1 MVAKPPSGLP
11 ASPPAPPSDTPSA
24 SSTPS
29 ASPTSSASPA
39 SSTGPAPLT
48 PPAQRTPHP
57 LQNTPPPQRARR
69 RWELWRSPEDQP
81 RWARPALLG
90 IAAAAA
96 LLYAWN
102 ITTSGL
108 APYYSVAARSM
119 TESWKAFL
127 FTAYD
132 PSATITL
139 DKIGGFLWPQ
149 ALSARLFGFHDWAL
163 TLPQCAEGVVCVL
176 VLYRVVR
183 RWQGPATGLLAA
195 TLFTLTPVTASLF
208 GHAIPDAALIMCLV
222 LAVDRYQLAARGAR
236 LRSLVWAGVWVGLAF
251 QAKMMQAWLIVPALA
266 LAYLVTAPVTARAR
280 IGHVLTAGAVLFA
293 VSFSWVLMMTFLPKD
308 VRPYADGSTNNSA
321 LSMVFEYNGFSRPA
335 ESGPGGPGGSGG
347 HGGPNGSGGPGGA
360 NGPSGVNGPS
370 GPSNGKHA
378 PTTDPTSP
386 RAHPAR
392 KMVSLGSEQNTWYKL
407 FTPRFTSQ
415 IGWLYPLA
423 LISLVLGLVLRGRRP
438 RTDRLRGGYLLW
450 GGWLL
455 TTAVVLSVVD
465 IPHTAYVAGLAPA
478 LAALAAAGTV
488 TLWRVHRAATGAP
501 RRCLLPLAVIVQ
513 AAWASH
519 VAAGHSGFAP
529 WLTSLIITAA
539 LVGVLGLL
547 SYGRATGRRRRSVA
561 LTALAATCVA
571 LFTAPAA
578 WSLSVLDQRYAGSSF
593 EAHAGPGGQN
603 ATAGAPGSAVYG
615 GAGGASYD
623 MSPAPLSAAQK
634 RLLDYVQRHNGHARY
649 TLSAD
654 GGWARSR
661 AITHTGLPILPLG
674 GFAGMATSVTLAEY
688 QHLVASGQL
697 RFALLNPTTAAGGA
711 PSETAKIN
719 AWVRSTCTK
728 VPPNAYTPTPD
739 PTVPEPLY
747 HCTP

>member
-1 MVAKPPSGLP
+1 MFAKPPFGLP
-11 ASPPAPPSDTPSA
+11 VSPAAPNSA
-24 SSTPS
+24 
-29 ASPTSSASPA
+29 ASPA
-39 SSTGPAPLT
+39 PADASTSPAAAAPSAAPTGSAPLPSPARRTPAPG
-48 PPAQRTPHP
+48 PPRTAPGRRP
-57 LQNTPPPQRARR
+57 RR
-69 RWELWRSPEDQP
+69 RLEFWRSPGDQP

-90 IAAAAA
+90 VAALAG

-163 TLPQCAEGVVCVL
+163 TLPQCVEGVVCVL

-195 TLFTLTPVTASLF
+195 ALLTLTPVTASMF
-208 GHAIPDAALIMCLV
+208 GHAIPDAALIMCLL
-222 LAVDRYQLAARGAR
+222 LAVDRYQLAVRGAR

-266 LAYLVTAPVTARAR
+266 VGYLVTAPVTLRAR
-280 IGHVLTAGAVLFA
+280 IGHVLTSGVVLLA
-293 VSFSWVLMMTFLPKD
+293 VSFSWVLMMTFTPKD

-335 ESGPGGPGGSGG
+335 DSGPGGPGPRTGPDGPGRPGAAAPPTAEGGRSGG
-347 HGGPNGSGGPGGA
+347 TPRTGPGSS
-360 NGPSGVNGPS
+360 PGV
-370 GPSNGKHA
+370 
-378 PTTDPTSP
+378 
-386 RAHPAR
+386 R
-392 KMVSLGSEQNTWYKL
+392 KTVSLGSEKNTWYKL
-407 FTPRFTSQ
+407 LTSRFTTQ

-423 LISLVLGLVLRGRRP
+423 LIGLVHGLVLRGRRP
-438 RTDRLRGGYLLW
+438 RTDRLRGGYLVW

-455 TTAVVLSVVD
+455 TTAAVLSLID

-478 LAALAAAGTV
+478 LAALAAAGAV
-488 TLWRVHRAATGAP
+488 TLWRVHRAAASGPA
-501 RRCLLPLAVIVQ
+501 RCLFPLALAVQ
-513 AAWASH
+513 TAWASSL
-519 VAAGHSGFAP
+519 AAAHTDFAP
-529 WLTSLIITAA
+529 WLVPVVITAA
-539 LVGVLGLL
+539 LTGVLSLL
-547 SYGRATGRRRRSVA
+547 SYGRATGRRVRRLALAS
-561 LTALAATCVA
+561 LTAACVA
-571 LFTAPAA
+571 LFAAPAA

-603 ATAGAPGSAVYG
+603 ATAGAPGGAVYG

-623 MSPAPLSAAQK
+623 MSQAPLTAAQK
-634 RLLDYVQRHNGHARY
+634 RLLDYVRRHDGDARY

-674 GFAGMATSVTLAEY
+674 GFAGMATSVTLDGY
-688 QHLVASGQL
+688 RHLVASGQL
-697 RFALLNPTTAAGGA
+697 RFALLNPTRAAGGGR
-711 PSETAKIN
+711 SETAKIN
-719 AWVRSTCTK
+719 AWVRSACAEVDPK
-728 VPPNAYTPTPD
+728 AYAAAGD
-739 PTVPEPLY
+739 PSLPEPLY
-747 HCTP
+747 DCSSAS

>member
-11 ASPPAPPSDTPSA
+11 VSPPSPPSA
-24 SSTPS
+24 
-29 ASPTSSASPA
+29 ASPTPA
-39 SSTGPAPLT
+39 APLS
-48 PPAQRTPHP
+48 PPAQRTPP
-57 LQNTPPPQRARR
+57 LPPDTAPGRRPRR
-69 RWELWRSPEDQP
+69 RWEVWRSPEGQP

-90 IAAAAA
+90 VAALAA

-102 ITTSGL
+102 ITAGGL

-163 TLPQCAEGVVCVL
+163 TLPQCIEGVVAVL

-183 RWQGPATGLLAA
+183 RWQGPAAGLLAA
-195 TLFTLTPVTASLF
+195 GLLTLTPVTASLF
-208 GHAIPDAALIMCLV
+208 GHPIPDAALIMCLV
-222 LAVDRYQLAARGAR
+222 LAVDRFQLAVRGAR

-266 LAYLVTAPVTARAR
+266 IGYLVTAPVTRRAR
-280 IGHVLTAGAVLFA
+280 IGHLLTAGAVLFA
-293 VSFSWVLMMTFLPKD
+293 VSFSWVLMMTFTPKD

-321 LSMVFEYNGFSRPA
+321 LSTVFEYNGFSRPA
-335 ESGPGGPGGSGG
+335 DNGPGGQGGQPGGTGG
-347 HGGPNGSGGPGGA
+347 HPGGPATTGGPTGHTATPPVAGTRPRPRPATATGGK
-360 NGPSGVNGPS
+360 PSHS
-370 GPSNGKHA
+370 H
-378 PTTDPTSP
+378 
-386 RAHPAR
+386 R
-392 KMVSLGSEQNTWYKL
+392 KMVSLGSEKNTWYKL
-407 FTPRFTSQ
+407 LTPRFTPQ

-423 LISLVLGLVLRGRRP
+423 LIGLVHGLVLRGRRP
-438 RTDRLRGGYLLW
+438 RTDRLRGGYLMW

-478 LAALAAAGTV
+478 LAALAAAGAV
-488 TLWRVHRAATGAP
+488 TLWRTHRTATSAP
-501 RRCLLPLAVIVQ
+501 ARLLLPLTITVQ
-513 AAWASH
+513 AAWASSL
-519 VAAGHSGFAP
+519 AADHTGFAP
-529 WLTSLIITAA
+529 WLIPTIITAA
-539 LVGVLGLL
+539 LVSITTLL
-547 SYGRATGRRRRSVA
+547 SYGRTTGRRLRPVA
-561 LTALAATCVA
+561 LTALTATCVA
-571 LFTAPAA
+571 LFAAPAA

-603 ATAGAPGSAVYG
+603 ASAGAPGSAVYG

-623 MSPAPLSAAQK
+623 MSPAPLTAAQK
-634 RLLDYVQRHNGHARY
+634 RLLGYVQRHHGNATY

-688 QHLVASGQL
+688 RHLVASGQL
-697 RFALLNPTTAAGGA
+697 RFALLNPTVPAAGR
-711 PSETAKIN
+711 PSETSKIN
-719 AWVRSTCTK
+719 TWVRATCTK
-728 VPPNAYTPTPD
+728 VNPKAYASD
-739 PTVPEPLY
+739 PTTPEPLY
-747 HCTP
+747 DCAPPS

>member
-11 ASPPAPPSDTPSA
+11 VSPPSA
-24 SSTPS
+24 
-29 ASPTSSASPA
+29 ASPTRA
-39 SSTGPAPLT
+39 APLS
-48 PPAQRTPHP
+48 PPAQRTPP
-57 LQNTPPPQRARR
+57 LPPDTAPGRRPRR
-69 RWELWRSPEDQP
+69 RWEVWRSPEGQP

-90 IAAAAA
+90 VAALAA

-102 ITTSGL
+102 ITVSGL

-163 TLPQCAEGVVCVL
+163 TLPQCVEGVVSVL

-195 TLFTLTPVTASLF
+195 GLLTLTPVTASLF
-208 GHAIPDAALIMCLV
+208 GHPIPDAALIMCLV
-222 LAVDRYQLAARGAR
+222 LAVDRYQSAVRGAR
-236 LRSLVWAGVWVGLAF
+236 LRSLVWAGAWVGLAF

-266 LAYLVTAPVTARAR
+266 VGYLVTAPVTARAR
-280 IGHVLTAGAVLFA
+280 IGHLLTAGAVLFA
-293 VSFSWVLMMTFLPKD
+293 VSFSWVLMMTFTPKD

-335 ESGPGGPGGSGG
+335 DNGPGGQGNPGGPGGRPGAPGG
-347 HGGPNGSGGPGGA
+347 HPKGS
-360 NGPSGVNGPS
+360 S
-370 GPSNGKHA
+370 
-378 PTTDPTSP
+378 TSAGSA
-386 RAHPAR
+386 AHPAPPTTGTQPHPRPTTGGKLTGPAGTPAPHR
-392 KMVSLGSEQNTWYKL
+392 KMVSLGSEKNTWYKL
-407 FTPRFTSQ
+407 LTPRFTPQ

-423 LISLVLGLVLRGRRP
+423 VIGLVHGLVLRGRRP
-438 RTDRLRGGYLLW
+438 RTDRLRGGYLMW

-455 TTAVVLSVVD
+455 TTAVVLSVID

-478 LAALAAAGTV
+478 LAALAAAGAV
-488 TLWRVHRAATGAP
+488 TLWRTHRTATSRPA
-501 RRCLLPLAVIVQ
+501 RLLLPLTITVQ
-513 AAWASH
+513 AAWTSFL
-519 VAAGHSGFAP
+519 AADHTGFAP
-529 WLTSLIITAA
+529 WLIPTVITAA
-539 LVGVLGLL
+539 LVSITSLL
-547 SYGRATGRRRRSVA
+547 SYGRATGRRLRPVA
-561 LTALAATCVA
+561 LTALATTCVA
-571 LFTAPAA
+571 LFAAPAA

-603 ATAGAPGSAVYG
+603 ASAGAPGSAVYG

-623 MSPAPLSAAQK
+623 MSPAPLTAAQK
-634 RLLDYVQRHNGHARY
+634 RLLDYVQRHNGNATY

-688 QHLVASGQL
+688 RHLVASGQL
-697 RFALLNPTTAAGGA
+697 RFALLNPTVPAADS
-711 PSETAKIN
+711 PSETSKIN
-719 AWVRSTCTK
+719 TWVRTTCTQVNPK
-728 VPPNAYTPTPD
+728 AYAAPAD
-739 PTVPEPLY
+739 PSLPEPLY
-747 HCTP
+747 DCTHPH

>member
-1 MVAKPPSGLP
+1 MFAKLP
-11 ASPPAPPSDTPSA
+11 FSLPVSRPAPATAAPIV
-24 SSTPS
+24 
-29 ASPTSSASPA
+29 PT
-39 SSTGPAPLT
+39 T
-48 PPAQRTPHP
+48 PPAQRGTTSAP
-57 LQNTPPPQRARR
+57 LRPAPDRRPRR
-69 RWELWRSPEDQP
+69 RREFWRSPEGQP
-81 RWARPALLG
+81 PWSRPALLG
-90 IAAAAA
+90 IAALAA

-163 TLPQCAEGVVCVL
+163 TLPQCIEGVISVL
-176 VLYRVVR
+176 VLHRVVR
-183 RWQGPATGLLAA
+183 RWQGPATALLAA
-195 TLFTLTPVTASLF
+195 ALLTLTPVTASLF
-208 GHAIPDAALIMCLV
+208 GHAIPDAALLMCLL
-222 LAVDRYQLAARGAR
+222 LAVDRYQLAVRGAR

-266 LAYLVTAPVTARAR
+266 VGYLVTAPVTVRAR
-280 IGHVLTAGAVLFA
+280 LGHVLTAGAVLFA
-293 VSFSWVLMMTFLPKD
+293 VSFSWVLMMTFTPKD

-335 ESGPGGPGGSGG
+335 DSGPGGPGGPSRAGAPP
-347 HGGPNGSGGPGGA
+347 GPAAAKKPPGSPGGA
-360 NGPSGVNGPS
+360 DSPSGANGASSHKSTS
-370 GPSNGKHA
+370 GTSSTKNTNDTN
-378 PTTDPTSP
+378 TTRGT
-386 RAHPAR
+386 ATGR
-392 KMVSLGSEQNTWYKL
+392 KMVSLGSEKNTWYKL
-407 FTPRFTSQ
+407 LTSRFAPQ

-423 LISLVLGLVLRGRRP
+423 LIGLVLGLVLRGRRP
-438 RTDRLRGGYLLW
+438 RTDRLRGGHLMW
-450 GGWLL
+450 GTWLL

-478 LAALAAAGTV
+478 LAALAAAGAV
-488 TLWRVHRAATGAP
+488 TLWRVHRAAAGRPT
-501 RRCLLPLAVIVQ
+501 RFLLPLTLAAQ
-513 AAWASH
+513 AAWASS
-519 VAAGHSGFAP
+519 VAARHPDFAP
-529 WLTSLIITAA
+529 WLLPVIITAA
-539 LVGVLGLL
+539 LVGVLSRL
-547 SYGRATGRRRRSVA
+547 SYGRATGRRLRPVG
-561 LTALAATCVA
+561 LTALTATCVA
-571 LFTAPAA
+571 LFAAPAA
-578 WSLSVLDQRYAGSSF
+578 WSVSVLDQRYAGSSF

-623 MSPAPLSAAQK
+623 MSQAPLTAAQK
-634 RLLDYVQRHNGHARY
+634 RLLDYVRRHNGNATY

-674 GFAGMATSVTLAEY
+674 GFAGMATSFTLAQY

-697 RFALLNPTTAAGGA
+697 RFALLNPTASAGGGPSGP
-711 PSETAKIN
+711 PSETARIN

-728 VPPNAYTPTPD
+728 VDPKAYAAPSD
-739 PTVPEPLY
+739 PTLPEPLY
-747 HCTP
+747 NCTPAP

>member
-1 MVAKPPSGLP
+1 MAAKPPFGLP
-11 ASPPAPPSDTPSA
+11 ASPPSA
-24 SSTPS
+24 
-29 ASPTSSASPA
+29 ASPTRS
-39 SSTGPAPLT
+39 APLSPPARRT
-48 PPAQRTPHP
+48 PPLPLDTPTGRRP
-57 LQNTPPPQRARR
+57 RR
-69 RWELWRSPEDQP
+69 RWEVWRSPEGQP

-90 IAAAAA
+90 VAALAA

-102 ITTSGL
+102 ITASGL

-163 TLPQCAEGVVCVL
+163 TLPQCAEGVVSVL

-183 RWQGPATGLLAA
+183 RWQGPAAGLLAA
-195 TLFTLTPVTASLF
+195 GLLTLTPVTASLF

-222 LAVDRYQLAARGAR
+222 LAVDRCQLAVRGAR

-266 LAYLVTAPVTARAR
+266 IGYLVTAPVTARAR
-280 IGHVLTAGAVLFA
+280 AGHLLTAGAVLFA
-293 VSFSWVLMMTFLPKD
+293 VSFSWVLMMTFTPKD

-321 LSMVFEYNGFSRPA
+321 LSTVFEYNGFSRPA
-335 ESGPGGPGGSGG
+335 DNGPGGPDGPGGPGG
-347 HGGPNGSGGPGGA
+347 PDGPGGSGIQSGGRTDRTGPPA
-360 NGPSGVNGPS
+360 TDAQPRPRPATDAKPSG
-370 GPSNGKHA
+370 
-378 PTTDPTSP
+378 
-386 RAHPAR
+386 AHR
-392 KMVSLGSEQNTWYKL
+392 KMVSLGSEKNTWYKL
-407 FTPRFTSQ
+407 LTSRFTQQ

-423 LISLVLGLVLRGRRP
+423 LIGLVHGLVLRGRRP
-438 RTDRLRGGYLLW
+438 RTDRLRGGYLMW

-478 LAALAAAGTV
+478 LAALAAAGAV
-488 TLWRVHRAATGAP
+488 TLWRTHRAATTGPA
-501 RRCLLPLAVIVQ
+501 RLLLPLTVTVQ
-513 AAWASH
+513 AAWASFL
-519 VAAGHSGFAP
+519 AADHTDFAP
-529 WLTSLIITAA
+529 WLIPAITTAA
-539 LVGVLGLL
+539 LVSIVSLL
-547 SYGRATGRRRRSVA
+547 SYGRATGRRLRPVA

-571 LFTAPAA
+571 LFAAPAA

-593 EAHAGPGGQN
+593 EAHAGPGGQS
-603 ATAGAPGSAVYG
+603 ATAGVPGSAVYG

-623 MSPAPLSAAQK
+623 MSPAPLTAAQK
-634 RLLDYVQRHNGHARY
+634 RLLDYVQRHDGNAMY

-674 GFAGMATSVTLAEY
+674 GFAGMATSVTLAQY
-688 QHLVASGQL
+688 QHLVASGHL
-697 RFALLNPTTAAGGA
+697 RFALLNPTTPASGDA
-711 PSETAKIN
+711 SETSKIN
-719 AWVRSTCTK
+719 TWVRATCAEVDPK
-728 VPPNAYTPTPD
+728 AYAASAD
-739 PTVPEPLY
+739 PSLPEPLY
-747 HCTP
+747 DCAHPH